1 MGKAASRGEPPP
13 PHRPRSSSSSDY
25 FFLISQPFVRP
36 SSSSSSSLPTLCT
49 AEGARQREKQPDP
62 ELSFTHP
69 PPLSLSLSVSLFP
82 RCIAAHE
89 LERQPAAS
97 AAAAGSGRRGQT
109 PSAAPG
115 SCRCPT
121 LPAAPLA
128 PLRGLQPR
136 SGTAGGR
143 PAAAPPRL
151 HVPGSG
157 SAAADPAAA
166 GADAAGGPAAGKHRR
181 RGAGPGCVSL
191 FPCGRR
197 CPAKAGEPGGRGGG
211 GELRCRGG
219 GLGEGVGEGGRCRRC
234 PRGRGA
240 PGWLV
245 AAGAESP
252 ARGQPRRRAP
262 CSGERGAC
270 ARRRLRGRW
279 RGGSPGREGCGRR
292 R

>member
-13 PHRPRSSSSSDY
+13 PHRPRSSSSDY

-211 GELRCRGG
+211 GAPLPRWGSRGG
-219 GLGEGVGEGGRCRRC
+219 G
-234 PRGRGA
+234 RGRRPLPPLPPR
-240 PGWLV
+240 PGCPGV
-245 AAGAESP
+245 A
-252 ARGQPRRRAP
+252 
-262 CSGERGAC
+262 C
-270 ARRRLRGRW
+270 GRW
-279 RGGSPGREGCGRR
+279 RGVTCSGAAPPPGAVLRGKGSLCPAPAEREMERGLPGA
-292 R
+292 